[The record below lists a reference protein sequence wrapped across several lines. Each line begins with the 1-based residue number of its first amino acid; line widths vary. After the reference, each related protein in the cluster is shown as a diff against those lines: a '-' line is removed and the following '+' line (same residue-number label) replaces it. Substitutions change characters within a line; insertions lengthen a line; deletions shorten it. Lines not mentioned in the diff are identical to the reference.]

1 MPLEILSYVAA
12 IRTLPRAIGVF
23 TRCSPPALRGYRD
36 VVASHLH
43 LARSPDQPDPAAANA
58 DIRVLLA
65 DDHELMRRSLRLLL
79 DGEDGIEVIAEAND
93 LAGVARRV
101 QAHEPH
107 VLVLDLSMPDG
118 SSIEAIGR
126 LREQAPDTQIIVMT
140 MDENPVFAQR
150 AFAAGA
156 VGFVA
161 KELADDEL
169 PQAVRAAGQG
179 AEFVSPRIAARLD
192 ALHRSLTDD
201 ALSPREI
208 EVLRLIALGHTS
220 VEIARKLHLSPR
232 TVETHRANVHRKLGL
247 ATRAELVR
255 YSLRRGLLGP

>member
-1 MPLEILSYVAA
+1 M
-12 IRTLPRAIGVF
+12 
-23 TRCSPPALRGYRD
+23 
-36 VVASHLH
+36 ASHLH
-43 LARSPDQPDPAAANA
+43 LARSPEDPATAAVNG
-58 DIRVLLA
+58 ITRVLLA
-65 DDHELMRRSLRLLL
+65 DDHELMRRRLRLVL
-79 DGEDGIEVIAEAND
+79 EDEEGVEVVAEAND
-93 LAGVARRV
+93 LAAVTRHV
-101 QAHEPH
+101 QIDEPH

-140 MDENPVFAQR
+140 MDDRPVFAQR

-161 KELADDEL
+161 KDLADGEL
-169 PQAVRAAGQG
+169 PRAMRAAARGE
-179 AEFVSPRIAARLD
+179 EFVSPRMATRLD
-192 ALHRSLTDD
+192 ALQRSLTGDV
-201 ALSPREI
+201 LSPREV

-220 VEIARKLHLSPR
+220 VETARKLQLSPR
-232 TVETHRANVHRKLGL
+232 TVETHRANVQRKLGL